1 MIEHFHLSWPKTC
14 FAYKFLRKGSIEFN
28 HFNVVKLIGL
38 GAFGKVY
45 LCEHKLTGETVVI
58 KAIKKLFV
66 TNCKH
71 ENLIRQ
77 ENQVLRV
84 LSRCPCPFILKTLA
98 TFQDSSML
106 YIITEFVS
114 GGELAYQLEVAPHQK
129 FSEGRARFYVAELL
143 VAIEYLHTKE
153 QIVYRDIKLENIVLD
168 KKGHIKLID
177 YGFSKKLFKGEK
189 TYTCCGTT
197 EYLAPEV
204 IMGVG
209 YSFEADVW
217 SIGVLLYKMVVGRAP
232 FFTSDLRCRKVR
244 FYSAQFKVIL
254 SGKFNL
260 PYYLSAA
267 LKDLIC
273 SLLQVQ
279 RRYRLGSI
287 NGLVDIKKHEWF
299 SGIDWGAIKKKTV
312 KPPKPYSY
320 ENLNLNN
327 PYWHS
332 NSGDFFLLMIA
343 WRRGKHLLC
352 GPVCNSQRSVEY
364 HCEQSTA
371 FDRECN
377 AITD

>member
-1 MIEHFHLSWPKTC
+1 MTSFRDVKIFKVIRNMIEHFHLSWPKTC

-204 IMGVG
+204 I
-209 YSFEADVW
+209 
-217 SIGVLLYKMVVGRAP
+217 
-232 FFTSDLRCRKVR
+232 FFTNVN
-244 FYSAQFKVIL
+244 IL
-254 SGKFNL
+254 I
-260 PYYLSAA
+260 
-267 LKDLIC
+267 LK
-273 SLLQVQ
+273 
-279 RRYRLGSI
+279 
-287 NGLVDIKKHEWF
+287 K
-299 SGIDWGAIKKKTV
+299 KKKT
-312 KPPKPYSY
+312 
-320 ENLNLNN
+320 
-327 PYWHS
+327 
-332 NSGDFFLLMIA
+332 LLKLINF
-343 WRRGKHLLC
+343 RLLWESATALKLMC
-352 GPVCNSQRSVEY
+352 G
-364 HCEQSTA
+364 A
-371 FDRECN
+371 
-377 AITD
+377 

>member
-45 LCEHKLTGETVVI
+45 LCEHKLT
-58 KAIKKLFV
+58 
-66 TNCKH
+66 
-71 ENLIRQ
+71 
-77 ENQVLRV
+77 
-84 LSRCPCPFILKTLA
+84 
-98 TFQDSSML
+98 DSSML

-232 FFTSDLRCRKVR
+232 FFTSDLRCRK
-244 FYSAQFKVIL
+244 AQFKVIL

-332 NSGDFFLLMIA
+332 NSVAEEVKHSVFSDFDFNPENLVAAEKAL
-343 WRRGKHLLC
+343 
-352 GPVCNSQRSVEY
+352 S
-364 HCEQSTA
+364 
-371 FDRECN
+371 
-377 AITD
+377 